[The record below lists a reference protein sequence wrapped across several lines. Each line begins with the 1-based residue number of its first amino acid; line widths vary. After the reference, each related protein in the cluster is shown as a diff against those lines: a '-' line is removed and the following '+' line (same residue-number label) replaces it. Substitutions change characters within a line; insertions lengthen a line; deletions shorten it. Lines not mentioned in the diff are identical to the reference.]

1 MKYIRQFL
9 IILFISFIGEL
20 LNHYIPLPFPAS
32 IYGIVIMFVCLFTGI
47 IKVEHVKEV
56 SGFLIEI
63 MPLVFIPAAVGLIN
77 SWGLISTKW
86 YMYVTVIIATTVLV
100 MAVSGLMTQFAI
112 RYEKKHSTDNLKSY
126 ERENNKTVRTDKK
139 IITEAVD
146 MNIADNNMKK
156 EDSKNE

>member
-20 LNHYIPLPFPAS
+20 LNHYIPLPVPAS
-32 IYGIVIMFVCLFTGI
+32 IYGIVIMFVCLLTGI

-56 SGFLIEI
+56 SKFLIEI

-77 SWGLISTKW
+77 SWGLISAKW
-86 YMYVTVIIATTVLV
+86 YMYVTVIIATTILV

-112 RYEKKHSTDNLKSY
+112 RYEKKHNESTEK
-126 ERENNKTVRTDKK
+126 
-139 IITEAVD
+139 EA
-146 MNIADNNMKK
+146 
-156 EDSKNE
+156 SKNE

>member
-9 IILFISFIGEL
+9 IILFISFLGEM
-20 LNHYIPLPFPAS
+20 LNHYIPLPVPAS
-32 IYGIVIMFVCLFTGI
+32 IYGIVIMFACLLTGI

-56 SGFLIEI
+56 SQFLIEI

-77 SWGLISTKW
+77 SWGLISEKW

-112 RYEKKHSTDNLKSY
+112 RYEKRHTLDKVKDK
-126 ERENNKTVRTDKK
+126 DKK
-139 IITEAVD
+139 PNSD
-146 MNIADNNMKK
+146 SDKLKK
-156 EDSKNE
+156 EGLKNE